1 MKTFRGIVSRVL
13 FLFAIPILGVEIR
26 IDSPVGGFTKKN
38 VQKISGEIL
47 GYEGNRGTV
56 IINGV
61 PQGLVL
67 NNGRFSVDTVVA
79 PGNNLIEIQAGEFSE
94 SVSFFAEVPQR
105 DIKVVLTW
113 DTPTDVDLWVID
125 PKGVKCFYQQKS
137 TENGG
142 NLDVDIVTGYG
153 PETFTMVNALP
164 GQYSVQVQYYS
175 SSGAPASQVTVFLI
189 LYEGTAKEQRIDY
202 SFPMTKEHQ
211 VYHITNFNIDPN

>member
-1 MKTFRGIVSRVL
+1 MKIVSVILTFFL
-13 FLFAIPILGVEIR
+13 FLFSIPAIGVEIR

-38 VQKISGEIL
+38 VQKISGEIS
-47 GYEGNRGTV
+47 GFEGDRGTL

-67 NNGRFSVDTVVA
+67 NNGRFSVNTVVA
-79 PGNNLIEIQAGEFSE
+79 PGNNLIEVQAGDASE

-125 PKGVKCFYQQKS
+125 PKGAKCYYQQKS

-175 SSGAPASQVTVFLI
+175 SRGAPASQVTLYVI
-189 LYEGTAKEQRIDY
+189 LYEGTAKEQRIDF

-211 VYHITNFNIDPN
+211 VYHITNFNIDP

>member
-1 MKTFRGIVSRVL
+1 MKIVCVSL
-13 FLFAIPILGVEIR
+13 TFLFAFIYSSFIEVEIR
-26 IDSPVGGFTKKN
+26 NRLTHWWFHKEKC
-38 VQKISGEIL
+38 QKISGEIS
-47 GYEGNRGTV
+47 GFEGNRGTL

-61 PQGLVL
+61 PPGLVL
-67 NNGRFSVDTVVA
+67 NNGRFSVNTVVA
-79 PGNNLIEIQAGEFSE
+79 PGNNLVEIQAGDASE

-153 PETFTMVNALP
+153 PETFTMVNALR
-164 GQYSVQVQYYS
+164 SVF
-175 SSGAPASQVTVFLI
+175 GARFST
-189 LYEGTAKEQRIDY
+189 TALEEPRQARLRY
-202 SFPMTKEHQ
+202 M
-211 VYHITNFNIDPN
+211 